1 MGARRGG
8 RHGTARVLPG
18 AHGGGRET
26 CGGTL
31 PSFHDVKTV
40 HWRWPGSA
48 RGTGGTG
55 AETSVLALQGHH
67 PVVPDEMAC
76 E

>member
-1 MGARRGG
+1 MVSG
-8 RHGTARVLPG
+8 RHGTAGSPPRG
-18 AHGGGRET
+18 ARGGRKRV
-26 CGGTL
+26 GTL

-55 AETSVLALQGHH
+55 AETSVLAL
-67 PVVPDEMAC
+67 
-76 E
+76 